1 MSEVRSRVKYSKLK
15 ATDDAEESVEVVA
28 EVKNKKEA
36 AKKTTQKEKQKTKL
50 GRWAVP
56 LPKDERDYDD
66 EQFEDLVPI
75 KAPMKSI
82 VIAVVLFVLGSI
94 FLTLGSLMLAGV
106 LGQGQGSFRAMPL
119 LVIGSIIFIPG
130 AYNVRT
136 AYYAW
141 RGHPGFS
148 YADIAGFGE
157 GQ

>member
-1 MSEVRSRVKYSKLK
+1 MSAARSRVKYSKLK
-15 ATDDAEESVEVVA
+15 DDDDEQDSEEFSTEKVA
-28 EVKNKKEA
+28 VKKTSQKKE
-36 AKKTTQKEKQKTKL
+36 KPKTKL
-50 GRWAVP
+50 GRWAVS

-75 KAPMKSI
+75 KAPLKSI

-94 FLTLGSLMLAGV
+94 MLTLGSLMLAGV
-106 LGQGQGSFRAMPL
+106 IGQRQGSFRATPL
-119 LVIGSIIFIPG
+119 MVIGAIIFIPG

-157 GQ
+157 DKSL